1 MNNQNGFGKIFFIII
16 IGLAAF
22 AFLYKDKDGAT
33 YADKIEAEFNSAKS
47 EVQSKVDGA
56 KDTMKAR
63 DAQIQKEVDSIQ

>member
-1 MNNQNGFGKIFFIII
+1 MNKQNGFGKVFFIII

-33 YADKIEAEFNSAKS
+33 YADKIEVKFNTAKS
-47 EVQSKVDGA
+47 GVQGKVDGA

-63 DAQIQKEVDSIQ
+63 DAQIQLEVDAIQ